1 MKSVPYL
8 TAILAAAVSL
18 NAATFNPDSAIRH
31 ALANNRDLAAAR
43 LLVAEAEARL
53 EQGGRLS
60 NPELETELRPNTN
73 GREGVLAFG
82 LTQRFPLTA
91 RLRLERS
98 VSRAEVRA
106 ASAEVKVAERQV
118 AAQTALAVA
127 DWLAL
132 LAYRQVR
139 EQQLTNITELARAA
153 QAVVKLGEG
162 SSVDARQL
170 ELEAVQLAT
179 QLRLLDRK
187 QAGQITAL
195 RQLLGISAGEP
206 LDLTTS
212 VPAAAATPGVSASST
227 NARPELQLA
236 GASLETAQ
244 RAAELAR
251 AQRWQDVGI
260 GLVGEVQRAEDVPVG
275 RRNDGFVGLRL
286 SVPLPFWSRN
296 QGRIRETTVAVE
308 RRKLERQALALRVQ
322 NEQAAARAR
331 LDLAA
336 AVEREIADAQLP
348 IARQIEEQLTGLKAQ
363 GQATFTE
370 LARAREKRLQLEL
383 SQVEATHEVLRAHLQ
398 LQTALGQIPQFVP
411 TP

>member
-8 TAILAAAVSL
+8 SAVLAAAVSL
-18 NAATFNPDSAIRH
+18 NAATFTPDSAIRH
-31 ALANNRDLAAAR
+31 ALAENRDLAAAR

-53 EQGGRLS
+53 EQSGRLG
-60 NPELETELRPNTN
+60 NPELETEVRPNVN
-73 GREGVLAFG
+73 GHEGALSLGV
-82 LTQRFPLTA
+82 TQRFPLTA
-91 RLRLERS
+91 RLRLERAL
-98 VSRAEVRA
+98 SRAEVTA
-106 ASAEVKVAERQV
+106 AEAEIHLAERQV

-132 LAYRQVR
+132 SAYRQVR
-139 EQQLTNITELARAA
+139 EQQLTNSTELARAA

-187 QAGQITAL
+187 QAEQISTL

-206 LDLTTS
+206 LVLTAS
-212 VPAAAATPGVSASST
+212 LSAAAATPGGSASST
-227 NARPELQLA
+227 NARPEVQLA
-236 GASLETAQ
+236 GAKLETAQ
-244 RAAELAR
+244 HAAELAR
-251 AQRWQDVGI
+251 AQRWQDIGV

-370 LARAREKRLQLEL
+370 LARAREKRFQLEL
-383 SQVEATHEVLRAHLQ
+383 SQVEATHEVLRARLQ
-398 LQTALGQIPQFVP
+398 LQTALGQLPQLFP
-411 TP
+411 AP